1 MAKQPEKSNE
11 KQVKKFVFIPP
22 KPTTLFIFGKRN
34 YMFLFIG
41 LGILAIGFLLMTGG
55 SQPPTQFDPNVVY
68 SFRRT
73 TLSTIFVTIGLLVVL
88 YSIFVKHTV
97 AEQK

>member
-1 MAKQPEKSNE
+1 MAKQPAKTNE
-11 KQVKKFVFIPP
+11 KQVKKSAAQVQNVSSQF
-22 KPTTLFIFGKRN
+22 LFGKRN

-41 LGILAIGFLLMTGG
+41 LAILAIGFLLMTGG
-55 SQPPTQFDPNVVY
+55 SQPPNQFDPDVVY

-73 TLSTIFVTIGLLVVL
+73 TLSTIFVTIGFLVVL
-88 YSIFVKHTV
+88 YSIFVKHPA

>member
-1 MAKQPEKSNE
+1 MAKQPAKTTE
-11 KQVKKFVFIPP
+11 KQVKKSAV
-22 KPTTLFIFGKRN
+22 TTQYSTPQFLFGKRN

-41 LGILAIGFLLMTGG
+41 LACLAIGFLLMTGG
-55 SQPPTQFDPNVVY
+55 AQPPNQFNPSVVY

-88 YSIFVKHTV
+88 YSIFVKHEV
-97 AEQK
+97 GEQK